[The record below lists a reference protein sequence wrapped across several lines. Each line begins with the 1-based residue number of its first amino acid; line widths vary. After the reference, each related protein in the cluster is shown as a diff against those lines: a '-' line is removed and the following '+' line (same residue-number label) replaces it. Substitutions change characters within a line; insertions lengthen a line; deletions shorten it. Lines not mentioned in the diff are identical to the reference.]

1 MTGWVKF
8 ETKDEQLE
16 RMQKEIYE
24 LRTLVSANRA
34 NIKTIAEW
42 SETEVKKLGDAFNSH
57 KHNIASFSW

>member
-42 SETEVKKLGDAFNSH
+42 SENEVKELGDAFNSH